1 MLLLDIL
8 MGVAGVFILA
18 PVLILSTE
26 VLLALSSNEDG
37 TAATGMRPRLAV
49 LIPAHDEALGIRD
62 TVRSLVPQLQNRDR
76 LLVVADNCSDSTAA
90 IASAAGAE
98 VIVRTHHTERGKGYA
113 LDFGVHHLEH
123 DPPDVVLIVDAD
135 CHVVEG
141 SVDVLARACALTG
154 RPVQALN
161 LSCAPPGANLTMRIA
176 EFASTLKNRIRPL
189 GLRRLG
195 LPCQLTG
202 TGMALPWS
210 CIISA
215 TLATGHIV
223 EDLTLGLELARA
235 GYPPVYSPQAR
246 VTSYFPASQEG
257 FKSQRTRWE
266 HGHLGVLLKDAAP
279 LILQSL
285 YVRNWKLL
293 ALGLD
298 LAVPPLALLSL
309 VVSCAWLLGAVLYV
323 VIGVELLFLTATL
336 AAVLLALSVLA
347 SWARFGRRIL
357 SLGSLAFGIVYAL
370 RKVPLYVRFLARRQ
384 LSWVRTRRDKD
395 RPV

>member
-1 MLLLDIL
+1 MLLLEIL
-8 MGVAGVFILA
+8 MGVAGLFILA

-26 VLLALSSNEDG
+26 VMLALSSKEAAR
-37 TAATGMRPRLAV
+37 AATGVRPRLAV

-76 LLVVADNCSDSTAA
+76 LLVVADNCTDNTAA
-90 IASAAGAE
+90 VASAAGAE

-113 LDFGVHHLEH
+113 LDFGVRHLEH

-141 SVDVLARACALTG
+141 SVDVLAHACAQTG
-154 RPVQALN
+154 RPIQALN
-161 LSCAPPGANLTMRIA
+161 LSRAPPGANLTMRIA
-176 EFASTLKNRIRPL
+176 EFASTLKNRVRPL

-202 TGMALPWS
+202 TGMAFPWS
-210 CIISA
+210 CIIGA

-223 EDLTLGLELARA
+223 EDLTLGLQLASA
-235 GYPPVYSPQAR
+235 GYPPLFSPEAR
-246 VTSYFPASQEG
+246 VTSYFPASQDG
-257 FKSQRTRWE
+257 FRSQRTRWE
-266 HGHLGVLLKDAAP
+266 HGHIGVLLKNAAP

-285 YVRNWKLL
+285 YVRNWRLL

-298 LAVPPLALLSL
+298 LAVPPIALLSL
-309 VVSCAWLLGAVLYV
+309 VVSSAWLLGAVLYV
-323 VIGVELLFLTATL
+323 FMGAKLLFLTATL
-336 AAVLLALSVLA
+336 AAAVLAVSVLA
-347 SWARFGRRIL
+347 CWARFGRHIL
-357 SLGSLAFGIVYAL
+357 SLGSLAFGIVYAF
-370 RKVPLYVRFLARRQ
+370 RKVPLYLRFLARRQ

-395 RPV
+395 RPI